1 MRWLDGMI
9 DRMDMT
15 LSKLWELM
23 KDREPRLSTIHG
35 VAKSQKQLS
44 DWTIQQE
51 LIMMYLD
58 IKLFGSIPFGIHWAV
73 LACSCFWLV
82 AKSYALFEK
91 LLAIIQK
98 KFFWSVFP
106 IQYSV
111 SFTVHQSESATHIHI
126 SPFFWISFPF
136 RPSENDRTGNS
147 AIIFFD
153 LLFFIFN
160 FIFNLHWYLPT
171 GPWS

>member
-1 MRWLDGMI
+1 
-9 DRMDMT
+9 
-15 LSKLWELM
+15 
-23 KDREPRLSTIHG
+23 
-35 VAKSQKQLS
+35 
-44 DWTIQQE
+44 
-51 LIMMYLD
+51 MYLD

-91 LLAIIQK
+91 LSAIIQK
-98 KFFWSVFP
+98 NFFWSVFP

-111 SFTVHQSESATHIHI
+111 RFTVHQSESATHIHI

-136 RPSENDRTGNS
+136 RPSENDGTGNS
-147 AIIFFD
+147 AIIFY

-160 FIFNLHWYLPT
+160 FMFNLLCYLTT
-171 GPWS
+171 GLWSYVHSLSSLFSRLVNIQTYWSFCHLQYIVNPCSFLIIYFLVLPIGLDF